1 MSYLPD
7 FNFNSRIP
15 LDRSYFISQR
25 YDPNNLPPLTI
36 LQDAFNKYI
45 ASNNNNIS
53 EVCLMV
59 EYKQTTNGR
68 IKTMF
73 ITKDRHSDINA
84 EFYGENPDDST
95 DPLFQLVSGRRSG
108 DSRYYSV
115 NSYSDFAS
123 DISNFNILSITL
135 CEVYDERWV
144 TPIKVLYLNRPN
156 NYESYHRFM
165 GHVDENDNYII
176 GPGHQLGI
184 TQFLNTQS
192 NSVVIPSSYER
203 SRNAARNAYHAS
215 ECPICLSSLEDGEDV
230 CITIPCHHLFHC
242 GCISQVR
249 NNRCPVC
256 RQNINSIEQV
266 PPEDVE
272 ALVAEAY
279 REEAGLT
286 LFGNKRVKVVK
297 KSTKPKMS
305 KSGKIKLPNNKKSSK
320 SLKGYNTKPLGATVA
335 VRINDKIR
343 QYRLIRIGPK
353 NKRRG
358 PGTFKVMI
366 NKVNYSFKSKGPG
379 TMVTLHKMKSTS
391 FGKKNPVKIPSK
403 IKKLA
408 KKLKIKLS
416 YKKNGKRVLKS
427 LKMVKKQIKL
437 KVKNTKRKN

>member
-1 MSYLPD
+1 MVNYLPNID
-7 FNFNSRIP
+7 FTRRSIP
-15 LDRSYFISQR
+15 IDRSYYISRR

-53 EVCLMV
+53 EVSLMV
-59 EYKQTTNGR
+59 EYKETTNGR
-68 IKTMF
+68 VKTMF
-73 ITKDRHSDINA
+73 ITKDRYSDINA
-84 EFYGENPDDST
+84 EFHGENPDHSE
-95 DPLFQLVSGRRSG
+95 DPISQLWDGRRSE

-115 NSYSDFAS
+115 NSYSDFAN

-135 CEVYDERWV
+135 CEVYNNQWV
-144 TPIKVLYLNRPN
+144 TPIKVLYVNRPN
-156 NYESYHRFM
+156 NYEFYHRFM

-176 GPGHQLGI
+176 GPGHQLGT
-184 TQFLNTQS
+184 TQFPNIPS
-192 NSVVIPSSYER
+192 NSVVVPSSYER
-203 SRNAARNAYHAS
+203 SRNALQRAYSATD
-215 ECPICLSSLEDGEDV
+215 CPICLSSLEDGEDV
-230 CITIPCHHLFHC
+230 CITVPCHHLFHC

-286 LFGNKRVKVVK
+286 LFGKKRVKVVK
-297 KSTKPKMS
+297 KKQQVPLKI
-305 KSGKIKLPNNKKSSK
+305 KKLAKKLKIKLSYKKNGKRVLK
-320 SLKGYNTKPLGATVA
+320 SLK
-335 VRINDKIR
+335 
-343 QYRLIRIGPK
+343 
-353 NKRRG
+353 
-358 PGTFKVMI
+358 MI
-366 NKVNYSFKSKGPG
+366 KKQIK
-379 TMVTLHKMKSTS
+379 LKMKSTS
-391 FGKKNPVKIPSK
+391 FGKKKPVKIPSK

-427 LKMVKKQIKL
+427 LKMIKKEIKL